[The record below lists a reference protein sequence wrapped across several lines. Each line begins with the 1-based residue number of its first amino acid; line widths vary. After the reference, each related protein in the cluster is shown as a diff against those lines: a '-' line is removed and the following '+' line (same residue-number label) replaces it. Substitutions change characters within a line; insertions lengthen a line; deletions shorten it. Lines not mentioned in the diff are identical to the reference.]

1 MVDYLPTKHK
11 MAVVEEIKRW
21 SRDVL
26 QQPSEFFNGLPACP
40 YAFDAWVNNRVKI
53 TFGGQDQTVKS
64 FDYLD
69 DDRTDLVIVVVSD
82 WDHDE
87 IEPWCDDQNKLLVDQ
102 DLVLMPFVPGSG
114 EGTGQPEEEM
124 VDWEPLV
131 EEEYAMVFIQRL
143 SDVVAASENL
153 EEAGYYKNCTAEFLK
168 YVKDR
173 RERFHNARQEP
184 LDAEEDV
191 KEDVEE
197 RHEQVSGDD

>member
-1 MVDYLPTKHK
+1 MVDYLPSRQK
-11 MAVVEEIKRW
+11 MLIVEEIKRW

-26 QQPSEFFNGLPACP
+26 QQPSDFFNGLPPCP

-53 TFGGQDQTVKS
+53 TFGGQDQTLKS

-82 WDHDE
+82 WKHDE
-87 IEPWCDDQNKLLVDQ
+87 IEEWCNMQNKILVEK

-114 EGTGQPEEEM
+114 VGTGQPEEEM
-124 VDWEPLV
+124 EDWEPLV
-131 EEEYAMVFIQRL
+131 DEEYAMVFIQRL

-153 EEAGYYKNCTAEFLK
+153 ENAGYYKNCTAEFLK

-173 RERFHNARQEP
+173 RERLDNARQEP
-184 LDAEEDV
+184 LDAEEDG
-191 KEDVEE
+191 KEVVWIED
-197 RHEQVSGDD
+197 

>member
-1 MVDYLPTKHK
+1 MVDYLPSRQK
-11 MAVVEEIKRW
+11 MLIVEEIKRW

-26 QQPSEFFNGLPACP
+26 QQPSDFFN
-40 YAFDAWVNNRVKI
+40 AWVNNRVKI
-53 TFGGQDQTVKS
+53 TFGGQDQTLKS

-82 WDHDE
+82 WKHDE
-87 IEPWCDDQNKLLVDQ
+87 IEEWCNMQNKILVEK

-114 EGTGQPEEEM
+114 VGTGQPEEEM
-124 VDWEPLV
+124 EDWEPLV

-153 EEAGYYKNCTAEFLK
+153 ENAGYYKNCTAEFLK

-173 RERFHNARQEP
+173 RERLDNARQEP
-184 LDAEEDV
+184 LDAEEDG
-191 KEDVEE
+191 KEVVWIED
-197 RHEQVSGDD
+197 

>member
-1 MVDYLPTKHK
+1 MVDYLPSRQK
-11 MAVVEEIKRW
+11 MLIVEEIKRW

-26 QQPSEFFNGLPACP
+26 QQPSDFFNGLPPCP

-53 TFGGQDQTVKS
+53 TFGGQDQTLKS

-82 WDHDE
+82 WKHDE
-87 IEPWCDDQNKLLVDQ
+87 IEEWCNMQNKILVEK

-114 EGTGQPEEEM
+114 VGTGQPEEEM
-124 VDWEPLV
+124 EDWEPLV

-153 EEAGYYKNCTAEFLK
+153 ENAGYYKNCTAEFLK

-173 RERFHNARQEP
+173 RERLDNARQEP
-184 LDAEEDV
+184 LDAEEDG
-191 KEDVEE
+191 KEVVWIED
-197 RHEQVSGDD
+197 